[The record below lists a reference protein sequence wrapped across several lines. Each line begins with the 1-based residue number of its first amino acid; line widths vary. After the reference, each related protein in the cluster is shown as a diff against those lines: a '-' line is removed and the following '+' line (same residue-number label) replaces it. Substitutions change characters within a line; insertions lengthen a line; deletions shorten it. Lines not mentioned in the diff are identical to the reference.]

1 MTLADSTAPDWYLS
15 MDQFLTL
22 VNEVVKS
29 SRNDWAFAGRN
40 IHDKAH
46 PEDLAIGVVAA
57 AEMVSL
63 TLTALGHVKP
73 HLFQDPEKPKKK

>member
-1 MTLADSTAPDWYLS
+1 MADSSAPNWYLS

-22 VNEVVKS
+22 VNEVVKAS
-29 SRNDWAFAGRN
+29 NNSWSFAGRN
-40 IHDKAH
+40 IHDQAH

-63 TLTALGHVKP
+63 TLTALANIKP
-73 HLFQDPEKPKKK
+73 ILFEPEKDTVKIK

>member
-1 MTLADSTAPDWYLS
+1 LEDNAPNWYLS
-15 MDQFLTL
+15 MDQFLQL
-22 VNEVVKS
+22 VNEVVKAGN
-29 SRNDWAFAGRN
+29 NDWAFAGRN

-63 TLTALGHVKP
+63 TITALGNIKP
-73 HLFQDPEKPKKK
+73 HLFEEEKAVSKKK

>member
-1 MTLADSTAPDWYLS
+1 MGDNAPNWYLS
-15 MDQFLTL
+15 MDQFLKI
-22 VNEVVKS
+22 VNEVVKAGN
-29 SRNDWAFAGRN
+29 NDWAFAGRN

-63 TLTALGHVKP
+63 TLVALGNIKP
-73 HLFQDPEKPKKK
+73 HLFEEEKAVTKKK